1 MKESMVIYESAY
13 KAINYLPDEKSQLE
27 AYRGLMEY
35 GFYGIIPES
44 TNPFVNMVYV
54 QAIPSIRSAAEH
66 YEKAVE
72 DGRRGGRPTEVP
84 TTEII
89 RMKESGMTNKQIAE
103 KLGCSEKNIEKR
115 VSTYNKAHPTNP
127 TNLPTNPTL
136 QDSGVY
142 PTNPTNLSV
151 SYTDTVSESVSSTD
165 NGTIDASSQTTA
177 DNTCPEEKDTVIA
190 TELVTSPPEKIFV
203 SGDGLPGRRIRDLSE
218 AEAEEIKAKL
228 KQNVPYLDI
237 EWEYGMRHGTITS
250 KFVEHWRACIWAKV
264 NGRI

>member
-54 QAIPSIRSAAEH
+54 QAIPSIRSAAER

-103 KLGCSEKNIEKR
+103 KLGVQRKTSKN
-115 VSTYNKAHPTNP
+115 VSLHITRH
-127 TNLPTNPTL
+127 TL
-136 QDSGVY
+136 L
-142 PTNPTNLSV
+142 TL
-151 SYTDTVSESVSSTD
+151 
-165 NGTIDASSQTTA
+165 
-177 DNTCPEEKDTVIA
+177 
-190 TELVTSPPEKIFV
+190 LTSPLTLPCKIVGYTLLTPLTFLYLILILYL
-203 SGDGLPGRRIRDLSE
+203 SLFLPLTMGLLMLL
-218 AEAEEIKAKL
+218 L
-228 KQNVPYLDI
+228 KQRQIILVQKKK
-237 EWEYGMRHGTITS
+237 TQ
-250 KFVEHWRACIWAKV
+250 
-264 NGRI
+264 